1 MLSGVCHQMV
11 ENAEIVERL
20 SKVLGVPPDEL
31 VRKGIEE
38 FPESQ
43 LRISLAEINETKT
56 RHDVKSAAELEKK
69 IRKGAVV
76 EHPAWED
83 LIVLENLEE
92 RAQKIQKERMALKKK
107 FKEQRKAV
115 LEKTFGI
122 DRDRIKP
129 FSEGDRG
136 EDRD

>member
-1 MLSGVCHQMV
+1 MV

-38 FPESQ
+38 FLESQ
-43 LRISLAEINETKT
+43 LRICYAEINEAKT
-56 RHDVKSAAELEKK
+56 RYDVKNAAGLEKK
-69 IRKGAVV
+69 IRKGAVA

-92 RAQKIQKERMALKKK
+92 QAQKLREEQMALKKRD
-107 FKEQRKAV
+107 KEQRKAV
-115 LEKTFGI
+115 LEKAFGV
-122 DRDRIKP
+122 DRERIKP
-129 FSEGDRG
+129 FSEKDRG
-136 EDRD
+136 ED

>member
-1 MLSGVCHQMV
+1 MV

-38 FPESQ
+38 FLESQ
-43 LRISLAEINETKT
+43 LRICHAEINETKT

-92 RAQKIQKERMALKKK
+92 RAQKIQKERMALKKR

-129 FSEGDRG
+129 FSEEDRG